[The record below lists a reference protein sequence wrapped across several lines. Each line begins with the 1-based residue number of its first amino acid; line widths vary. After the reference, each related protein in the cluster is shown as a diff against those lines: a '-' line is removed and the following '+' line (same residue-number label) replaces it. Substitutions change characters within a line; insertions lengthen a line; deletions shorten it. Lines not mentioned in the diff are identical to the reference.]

1 MEGYIKEKNQRL
13 KVIIVP
19 YKTYKQ
25 DMIDIMIIIGKI
37 NNPMHNQGLRYRKKK
52 RLVYKTRCLL
62 HII

>member
-13 KVIIVP
+13 KVIMVP

-37 NNPMHNQGLRYRKKK
+37 NHPMHNQGLRYRKKK
-52 RLVYKTRCLL
+52 RLV
-62 HII
+62 

>member
-1 MEGYIKEKNQRL
+1 MEGYIKGGNQRV
-13 KVIIVP
+13 KVIMVP
-19 YKTYKQ
+19 YKMYKQ

-62 HII
+62 YII

>member
-13 KVIIVP
+13 KVILVP

-37 NNPMHNQGLRYRKKK
+37 NNPVHNQGLLYRKKK
-52 RLVYKTRCLL
+52 RLKTAC
-62 HII
+62 I